1 MDILLCYANFNT
13 ILKQSLKFLLKMVIN
28 INIEELIN
36 ELAKNTGKSL
46 LQKEED
52 NNEIINLDEADSSD
66 YIRILLKS
74 LVLKHEYNNAEN
86 ILFEEIKKNKSEKIY
101 KIALDFYDLLMD
113 QSDDKLKNGNFSREE
128 IFQGLKD
135 VNIIFNKESLT
146 TI

>member
-1 MDILLCYANFNT
+1 
-13 ILKQSLKFLLKMVIN
+13 MVIN

-74 LVLKHEYNNAEN
+74 LVLKHEYNEAEN

>member
-1 MDILLCYANFNT
+1 
-13 ILKQSLKFLLKMVIN
+13 MVIN

-74 LVLKHEYNNAEN
+74 LVLKHEYNKAEN

-135 VNIIFNKESLT
+135 VNIIFNIESLT
-146 TI
+146 TM

>member
-1 MDILLCYANFNT
+1 
-13 ILKQSLKFLLKMVIN
+13 MVIN

-36 ELAKNTGKSL
+36 ELVKNTGKSL

-52 NNEIINLDEADSSD
+52 NNEIINLDEVDSSD
-66 YIRILLKS
+66 YIWILLKS

-101 KIALDFYDLLMD
+101 KIALDFYYLLMD

-128 IFQGLKD
+128 IFQGL
-135 VNIIFNKESLT
+135 
-146 TI
+146 

>member
-1 MDILLCYANFNT
+1 
-13 ILKQSLKFLLKMVIN
+13 MVIN

-74 LVLKHEYNNAEN
+74 LVLKHEYNKAEN

-135 VNIIFNKESLT
+135 VNIIFNKESVT

>member
-66 YIRILLKS
+66 YIRILL
-74 LVLKHEYNNAEN
+74 N
-86 ILFEEIKKNKSEKIY
+86 ITLN
-101 KIALDFYDLLMD
+101 
-113 QSDDKLKNGNFSREE
+113 
-128 IFQGLKD
+128 
-135 VNIIFNKESLT
+135 
-146 TI
+146 

>member
-1 MDILLCYANFNT
+1 
-13 ILKQSLKFLLKMVIN
+13 MVIN

-101 KIALDFYDLLMD
+101 KIALNFYDLLMD

>member
-1 MDILLCYANFNT
+1 
-13 ILKQSLKFLLKMVIN
+13 MVIN

-74 LVLKHEYNNAEN
+74 LVLKHEYNKAEN

-101 KIALDFYDLLMD
+101 KIALNFYDLLMD
-113 QSDDKLKNGNFSREE
+113 QSDDKLKNGNFLREE
-128 IFQGLKD
+128 IFQALKD
-135 VNIIFNKESLT
+135 VNIIFNRESLT
-146 TI
+146 TM

>member
-1 MDILLCYANFNT
+1 
-13 ILKQSLKFLLKMVIN
+13 MVIN

-36 ELAKNTGKSL
+36 ELAKNMGKAL

-74 LVLKHEYNNAEN
+74 LVLKHEYNKAEN

>member
-1 MDILLCYANFNT
+1 
-13 ILKQSLKFLLKMVIN
+13 MVIN

-74 LVLKHEYNNAEN
+74 LVLKQEYNKAEN

>member
-1 MDILLCYANFNT
+1 M
-13 ILKQSLKFLLKMVIN
+13 
-28 INIEELIN
+28 
-36 ELAKNTGKSL
+36 
-46 LQKEED
+46 QKEED
-52 NNEIINLDEADSSD
+52 NNEIINLDEVDSSD
-66 YIRILLKS
+66 YIWILLKS
-74 LVLKHEYNNAEN
+74 LVLKHEYNKAEN

-101 KIALDFYDLLMD
+101 KIALDLLMD

>member
-1 MDILLCYANFNT
+1 
-13 ILKQSLKFLLKMVIN
+13 MVIN

-36 ELAKNTGKSL
+36 ELVKNTGKSL

-74 LVLKHEYNNAEN
+74 LVLKHEYNKTEN

-101 KIALDFYDLLMD
+101 KIALDFYYLLMD

>member
-1 MDILLCYANFNT
+1 
-13 ILKQSLKFLLKMVIN
+13 MVIN

-74 LVLKHEYNNAEN
+74 LVLKHEYNKAEN

-135 VNIIFNKESLT
+135 VNLIFNKESLT

>member
-1 MDILLCYANFNT
+1 
-13 ILKQSLKFLLKMVIN
+13 MVIN

-101 KIALDFYDLLMD
+101 KIALDFYYLLMD

-135 VNIIFNKESLT
+135 VNIIFNRESLT
-146 TI
+146 TM

>member
-1 MDILLCYANFNT
+1 
-13 ILKQSLKFLLKMVIN
+13 MVIN

-36 ELAKNTGKSL
+36 ELVKNTGKSL

-74 LVLKHEYNNAEN
+74 LVLKHEYNKAEN

-101 KIALDFYDLLMD
+101 KIALNFYDLLMD

>member
-1 MDILLCYANFNT
+1 
-13 ILKQSLKFLLKMVIN
+13 MVIN
-28 INIEELIN
+28 INIEKLIN
-36 ELAKNTGKSL
+36 ELAKNMGKAL

-74 LVLKHEYNNAEN
+74 LVLKHEYNKAEN

>member
-74 LVLKHEYNNAEN
+74 LVLKHEYNKAEN

-101 KIALDFYDLLMD
+101 KIALDFYYLLMD

-135 VNIIFNKESLT
+135 VNIIFNRESLT

>member
-1 MDILLCYANFNT
+1 
-13 ILKQSLKFLLKMVIN
+13 MVIN

-46 LQKEED
+46 LQKKED

-74 LVLKHEYNNAEN
+74 FVLKHEYNKAEN

-101 KIALDFYDLLMD
+101 KIALDFYYLLMD

>member
-1 MDILLCYANFNT
+1 
-13 ILKQSLKFLLKMVIN
+13 MVIN

-52 NNEIINLDEADSSD
+52 NNKIINLDEADSSD

-74 LVLKHEYNNAEN
+74 LVLKHEYNEAEN

>member
-1 MDILLCYANFNT
+1 
-13 ILKQSLKFLLKMVIN
+13 MVIN

-74 LVLKHEYNNAEN
+74 LVLKHEYNKAEN

-101 KIALDFYDLLMD
+101 KIALDFYYLLMD

>member
-1 MDILLCYANFNT
+1 
-13 ILKQSLKFLLKMVIN
+13 MVIN
-28 INIEELIN
+28 INIEKLIN
-36 ELAKNTGKSL
+36 ELAKNMGKAL

-74 LVLKHEYNNAEN
+74 LVLKHEYNKAEN

-101 KIALDFYDLLMD
+101 KIALNFYDLLMD

>member
-1 MDILLCYANFNT
+1 
-13 ILKQSLKFLLKMVIN
+13 MVIN

-36 ELAKNTGKSL
+36 ELVKNTGKSL

-74 LVLKHEYNNAEN
+74 LVLKHEYNKAEN

>member
-1 MDILLCYANFNT
+1 
-13 ILKQSLKFLLKMVIN
+13 MVIN

-74 LVLKHEYNNAEN
+74 LVLKHEYNKAEN
-86 ILFEEIKKNKSEKIY
+86 ILFEEIKKINLKKFIKLHLIFTIY
-101 KIALDFYDLLMD
+101 
-113 QSDDKLKNGNFSREE
+113 
-128 IFQGLKD
+128 
-135 VNIIFNKESLT
+135 
-146 TI
+146 

>member
-1 MDILLCYANFNT
+1 
-13 ILKQSLKFLLKMVIN
+13 MVIN

-36 ELAKNTGKSL
+36 ELVKNTGKSL

-74 LVLKHEYNNAEN
+74 LVLKHEYNKAEN

-135 VNIIFNKESLT
+135 VNIIFNKESLI

>member
-1 MDILLCYANFNT
+1 
-13 ILKQSLKFLLKMVIN
+13 MVIN

-74 LVLKHEYNNAEN
+74 LVLKHEYNKAEN

-135 VNIIFNKESLT
+135 VNIIFNKESLI

>member
-1 MDILLCYANFNT
+1 
-13 ILKQSLKFLLKMVIN
+13 MVIN
-28 INIEELIN
+28 INIKELIN

-74 LVLKHEYNNAEN
+74 LVLKHEYNKAEN

>member
-1 MDILLCYANFNT
+1 
-13 ILKQSLKFLLKMVIN
+13 MVIN

-101 KIALDFYDLLMD
+101 KIALNFYDLLMD
-113 QSDDKLKNGNFSREE
+113 QSDDKLKNGNFLREE

-135 VNIIFNKESLT
+135 VNIIFNRESLT
-146 TI
+146 TM

>member
-1 MDILLCYANFNT
+1 
-13 ILKQSLKFLLKMVIN
+13 MVIN

-74 LVLKHEYNNAEN
+74 LVLKHEYNKAEN

-101 KIALDFYDLLMD
+101 KVAIDF
-113 QSDDKLKNGNFSREE
+113 F
-128 IFQGLKD
+128 
-135 VNIIFNKESLT
+135 IIISP
-146 TI
+146 

>member
-1 MDILLCYANFNT
+1 
-13 ILKQSLKFLLKMVIN
+13 MVIN
-28 INIEELIN
+28 INIEVLIN

-101 KIALDFYDLLMD
+101 KIALDFYYLLMD

>member
-1 MDILLCYANFNT
+1 
-13 ILKQSLKFLLKMVIN
+13 MVIN

-36 ELAKNTGKSL
+36 ELVKNTGKSL

-52 NNEIINLDEADSSD
+52 NNEIINLDEVDSSG
-66 YIRILLKS
+66 YIWILLKS
-74 LVLKHEYNNAEN
+74 LVLKHEYNKAEN

>member
-1 MDILLCYANFNT
+1 
-13 ILKQSLKFLLKMVIN
+13 MVIN

-86 ILFEEIKKNKSEKIY
+86 ILF
-101 KIALDFYDLLMD
+101 
-113 QSDDKLKNGNFSREE
+113 
-128 IFQGLKD
+128 
-135 VNIIFNKESLT
+135 
-146 TI
+146 

>member
-1 MDILLCYANFNT
+1 
-13 ILKQSLKFLLKMVIN
+13 MVIN

-52 NNEIINLDEADSSD
+52 NNKIINLDEADSSD

-74 LVLKHEYNNAEN
+74 LVLKHEYNKAEN

-135 VNIIFNKESLT
+135 VNIIFNKESLI

>member
-1 MDILLCYANFNT
+1 
-13 ILKQSLKFLLKMVIN
+13 MVIN
-28 INIEELIN
+28 INIEEIIN

-74 LVLKHEYNNAEN
+74 LVLKHEYNKAEN

>member
-1 MDILLCYANFNT
+1 
-13 ILKQSLKFLLKMVIN
+13 MVIN

-74 LVLKHEYNNAEN
+74 LVLKHEYNKAEN

-113 QSDDKLKNGNFSREE
+113 QSDDKLKNGNFSREK

>member
-1 MDILLCYANFNT
+1 
-13 ILKQSLKFLLKMVIN
+13 MVIN

-74 LVLKHEYNNAEN
+74 LVLKHEYNKAEN
-86 ILFEEIKKNKSEKIY
+86 IIFEEIKKNKSEKIY

>member
-1 MDILLCYANFNT
+1 
-13 ILKQSLKFLLKMVIN
+13 MVIN

-74 LVLKHEYNNAEN
+74 LVLKHEYNKAEN

-101 KIALDFYDLLMD
+101 KIALNFYDLLMD
-113 QSDDKLKNGNFSREE
+113 QSDDKLKNGNFLREE

-135 VNIIFNKESLT
+135 VNIIFNRESLT
-146 TI
+146 TM

>member
-1 MDILLCYANFNT
+1 
-13 ILKQSLKFLLKMVIN
+13 MVIN

-36 ELAKNTGKSL
+36 ELVKNTGKSL

-74 LVLKHEYNNAEN
+74 LVLKHEYNKAEN

-135 VNIIFNKESLT
+135 VNIIFNRESLT
-146 TI
+146 TM